1 MDMVDKKMA
10 DSISALRQYI
20 AKDKEHM
27 GRHNARILVHANKK
41 DCSSGIR
48 IVCVTIQNDWG
59 QVIVENLHTI
69 YSSCSN
75 IFTTTDS
82 YFSFISGT
90 LCIKT
95 IDALG
100 EEINIDIT

>member
-1 MDMVDKKMA
+1 MTDKKTA
-10 DSISALRQYI
+10 DSISALKQYI
-20 AKDKEHM
+20 AKGEKHM
-27 GRHNARILVHANKK
+27 DRHNASILVHTNKR
-41 DCSSGIR
+41 DCNPGIR
-48 IVCVTIQNDWG
+48 MVCVTIQNDWG

-75 IFTTTDS
+75 IFTTTNS